1 MRQNADLTDLVRG
14 RAVTSIE
21 EEQTTVT
28 VVFQDGLVMRIHAEA
43 KVASGIEKLS
53 KVRQVLEEDLSM
65 EIWFEGDRK
74 LVLRLANAGNSV
86 SVRDGAND
94 VVYLG

>member
-1 MRQNADLTDLVRG
+1 MKQNAELTVLLRG
-14 RAVTSIE
+14 RAVASIE

-28 VVFQDGLVMRIHAEA
+28 VTFQDAWVMRIHAEA
-43 KVASGIEKLS
+43 KIASGIEKFS
-53 KVRQVLEEDLSM
+53 KISQVLDEDSGM
-65 EIWFEGDRK
+65 EIRFEGGGQ

-86 SVRDGAND
+86 SVRDAANE